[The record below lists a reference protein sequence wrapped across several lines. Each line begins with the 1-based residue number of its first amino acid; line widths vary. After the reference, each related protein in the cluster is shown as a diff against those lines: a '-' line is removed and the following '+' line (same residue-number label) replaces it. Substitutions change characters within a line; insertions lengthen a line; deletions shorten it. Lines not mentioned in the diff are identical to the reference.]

1 MDTKSDALRAARAA
15 AARRSR
21 AASTNASSATAV
33 NNRSSALRS
42 STFTAGSINSRP
54 SSAGAAPSSTDQ
66 PQQQSSFWSG
76 LKSSDNSQQGGMRS
90 STISTTHSA
99 TKDIERLQKLQQNMQ
114 HLSPIRSVQS
124 TQQQQQQQVNTSNN
138 NRMTTSSASLVASSS
153 SSDRYTNN
161 SSAIHAAREYTY
173 LAKKSSEGSNGSNTA
188 HTSHSSSRFTTT
200 ISSSRELGR
209 VSDGVVDS
217 TTKRGSSA
225 GSAKYETHTST
236 IPSSSTLYSSRPSS
250 SGSGSNSIDINNATT
265 PAKNYN
271 FSSSSSSR
279 VTYST
284 PIMSTSLG
292 KFDTNND
299 NYYPQQIN
307 DKNDNEEQKTSMI
320 TTSNN
325 EDLNP
330 KTPLTMMRSVMNSIS
345 RDRTEIE
352 GARRPLYTERNNGGG
367 GGGAGKYENGVGGE
381 VVGQRENGE
390 SSVGNVGTAAA
401 EGVPKSDTTAAD
413 MIYATTTSSNHNH
426 DTTLDETFINEDET
440 QQQQNLYHERDFGS
454 ATLPYG
460 SQVILK
466 FRNPT
471 MSASVSIQP
480 QSCGADGLA
489 ASPLTSRVCFV
500 AQESG
505 GGDREQG
512 DGGGAKYGDNVF
524 VVLKGSGG
532 NSLTAAAAAAATRQE
547 EDNDSTDNKEE
558 EEEDPL
564 ADVLCYGDTVTLRS
578 DVMRRVL
585 GVQKEKIQTKN
596 VNNGGGGGGG
606 EEEEKTTSYRLDVG
620 CFRRQGRYPQA
631 DQWTILRSGA
641 TAPIVQLGQTII
653 PSSSPTG
660 EKRIPVYSGDPI
672 VLRNDWSGGI
682 LSVGGEFEPEGVEDV
697 IESTVAGWSLGIIT
711 SSYQMNDGT
720 ASTEDDK
727 SLIEFLQEHNQCKP
741 RRTETFQLVAANTPH
756 SPDWVYSTAEGIDRV
771 FFSGSYLSDQGRHTL
786 PLEMEQDLFPES
798 HPPSQQGG
806 ITHQQLVE
814 LPVDMQEQVLLDE
827 LVGAMMGLEGQFL
840 RFHSMEIGE
849 TEEGEEYVEPAGFG
863 FASLSYIGGNLD
875 SSLQNILT
883 RMLPLCS
890 NYVHVNQYVSS
901 CLGMYECGIVTRT
914 LCEAIN
920 KLLQEYLAFVANL
933 NYLLREE
940 TGTDEGK
947 SISMSMVYVNSQPSI
962 RTMAVLYQVVST
974 ARGKKGGEL
983 LNALKNLMS
992 LHYVG
997 DAKGS
1002 EVMSFLLMECA
1013 APYAR
1018 MMQSWLQRG
1027 KIHDPYSEFMIEVTD
1042 KRFRE
1047 SQVTFQQRMEWTDW
1061 CRVQEEHVLDS
1072 LYDANDEMSSTRNS
1086 MFGDESRATSNMSAR
1101 DKAYTTGKYRRAIH
1115 FCNEGPIASHNQQ
1128 TKTEQ
1133 TKEEEVNTLLNPLQL
1148 SRCIDHSYHDAS
1160 DTLLHLL
1167 MGKYD
1172 ILSSLR
1178 FMKKYFLLDQ
1188 GDFFVNFLDGV
1199 ETELHKELPNVLQG
1213 RVQNWLSTTMARSLE
1228 SSPQSSHSS
1237 QFASSLR
1244 CCFLDR
1250 NVRDTLHDMGKGR
1263 KSSRSKKSSRAK
1275 VLAGFEAI
1283 AFEFKNVPFPAS
1295 LVLSPVQLRSYQLLF
1310 RQIFFAKYVERQLVN
1325 MWSDHQLLK
1334 QMTSL
1339 RAACSPT
1346 FSLRR
1351 RMLHFI
1357 QNFVYYMKFEVIE
1370 PHWRELE
1377 NKLNAS
1383 KDYCLNRSKHGNS
1396 TEANFPRTVDDLLNE
1411 HNQFL
1416 TRLFTQCL
1424 LSNYDLIERASKIM
1438 TTCLLFCTQI
1448 KFFMESTKVHET
1460 LETTR
1465 IERSMMRFGKKKKNT
1480 DQEAEFRVKREENIQ
1495 RCSDRILQ
1503 EYRTENYQHMIKKFD
1518 QVFTSHL
1525 AEFMKNLN
1533 SDYGQRSNSHLT
1545 NLFMQLDYNGFV
1557 SSSLH

>member
-1 MDTKSDALRAARAA
+1 
-15 AARRSR
+15 
-21 AASTNASSATAV
+21 
-33 NNRSSALRS
+33 
-42 STFTAGSINSRP
+42 
-54 SSAGAAPSSTDQ
+54 
-66 PQQQSSFWSG
+66 
-76 LKSSDNSQQGGMRS
+76 
-90 STISTTHSA
+90 
-99 TKDIERLQKLQQNMQ
+99 
-114 HLSPIRSVQS
+114 
-124 TQQQQQQQVNTSNN
+124 
-138 NRMTTSSASLVASSS
+138 
-153 SSDRYTNN
+153 
-161 SSAIHAAREYTY
+161 
-173 LAKKSSEGSNGSNTA
+173 
-188 HTSHSSSRFTTT
+188 
-200 ISSSRELGR
+200 
-209 VSDGVVDS
+209 
-217 TTKRGSSA
+217 
-225 GSAKYETHTST
+225 
-236 IPSSSTLYSSRPSS
+236 
-250 SGSGSNSIDINNATT
+250 
-265 PAKNYN
+265 
-271 FSSSSSSR
+271 
-279 VTYST
+279 
-284 PIMSTSLG
+284 
-292 KFDTNND
+292 
-299 NYYPQQIN
+299 
-307 DKNDNEEQKTSMI
+307 
-320 TTSNN
+320 
-325 EDLNP
+325 
-330 KTPLTMMRSVMNSIS
+330 
-345 RDRTEIE
+345 
-352 GARRPLYTERNNGGG
+352 GGG
-367 GGGAGKYENGVGGE
+367 GN
-381 VVGQRENGE
+381 
-390 SSVGNVGTAAA
+390 
-401 EGVPKSDTTAAD
+401 
-413 MIYATTTSSNHNH
+413 
-426 DTTLDETFINEDET
+426 
-440 QQQQNLYHERDFGS
+440 
-454 ATLPYG
+454 
-460 SQVILK
+460 
-466 FRNPT
+466 
-471 MSASVSIQP
+471 
-480 QSCGADGLA
+480 
-489 ASPLTSRVCFV
+489 
-500 AQESG
+500 
-505 GGDREQG
+505 
-512 DGGGAKYGDNVF
+512 YGDNVF
-524 VVLKGSGG
+524 VVLKDGG
-532 NSLTAAAAAAATRQE
+532 TLATAAAAAAARQQDEESDTNINE
-547 EDNDSTDNKEE
+547 ED
-558 EEEDPL
+558 DPL
-564 ADVLCYGDTVTLRS
+564 TNILCYGDTVTLRS

-585 GVQKEKIQTKN
+585 GVQKEKIQI
-596 VNNGGGGGGG
+596 NNGNG
-606 EEEEKTTSYRLDVG
+606 EEVTTSYRLDVG

-641 TAPIVQLGQTII
+641 TAPIVRLGQSII
-653 PSSSPTG
+653 SSSRPTG

-682 LSVGGEFEPEGVEDV
+682 LSVGGEFEPEGVSADV
-697 IESTVAGWSLGIIT
+697 TDGTAAVPGWALGIIT

-727 SLIEFLQEHNQCKP
+727 PLIEFLHEHNQCKP
-741 RRTETFQLVAANTPH
+741 RKTETFQFVAANAPL
-756 SPDWVYSTAEGIDRV
+756 SPDWVYSTVEGVDRV
-771 FFSGSYLSDQGRHTL
+771 FLSGSYLSEQGRHTL

-798 HPPSQQGG
+798 RSASRLGG
-806 ITHQQLVE
+806 ISHQQLVE
-814 LPVDMQEQVLLDE
+814 LPVDMQERVLLDE
-827 LVGAMMGLEGQFL
+827 IVGAMMGLEGQFL
-840 RFHSMEIGE
+840 RFHSMEVGE
-849 TEEGEEYVEPAGFG
+849 TEEGEEYVEPSGFG
-863 FASLSYIGGNLD
+863 FASFSYIGGNLD
-875 SSLQNILT
+875 SSIQNILS

-901 CLGMYECGIVTRT
+901 CLGMYECGIVTRS

-920 KLLQEYLAFVANL
+920 KMLREYLELVANL
-933 NYLLREE
+933 NYLLREA
-940 TGTDEGK
+940 GTDGK
-947 SISMSMVYVNSQPSI
+947 NISMSMVYVNSQSSI

-983 LNALKNLMS
+983 LNALQNLMS
-992 LHYVG
+992 MHYTG

-1002 EVMSFLLMECA
+1002 EVLSFLLMECA

-1027 KIHDPYSEFMIEVTD
+1027 KVHDPYSEFMIEVTD

-1061 CRVQEEHVLDS
+1061 CRVQDEHVLDS
-1072 LYDANDEMSSTRNS
+1072 LYDQMSSTRNA

-1115 FCNEGPIASHNQQ
+1115 FCDEGPVSSFDQRA
-1128 TKTEQ
+1128 KADQ

-1199 ETELHKELPNVLQG
+1199 EKELHKELPNVLQG
-1213 RVQNWLSTTMARSLE
+1213 RVQNWLTTSMARSLE
-1228 SSPQSSHSS
+1228 SNPQSSHST
-1237 QFASSLR
+1237 QLASSLR

-1263 KSSRSKKSSRAK
+1263 KSSRSKKNSRTK

-1377 NKLNAS
+1377 RKLNAS
-1383 KDYCLNRSKHGNS
+1383 KEYCLNRSIYGDSK
-1396 TEANFPRTVDDLLNE
+1396 EATFPRTVDDLLNE

-1460 LETTR
+1460 LENTR
-1465 IERSMMRFGKKKKNT
+1465 IERSMMRFGKKKKNI
-1480 DQEAEFRVKREENIQ
+1480 DREAEFRAMREENIQ

-1533 SDYGQRSNSHLT
+1533 SDFGQRSNSHLT
-1545 NLFMQLDYNGFV
+1545 NLFTQLDYNGFV
-1557 SSSLH
+1557 SSSLYSSD

>member
-1 MDTKSDALRAARAA
+1 
-15 AARRSR
+15 
-21 AASTNASSATAV
+21 
-33 NNRSSALRS
+33 
-42 STFTAGSINSRP
+42 
-54 SSAGAAPSSTDQ
+54 
-66 PQQQSSFWSG
+66 
-76 LKSSDNSQQGGMRS
+76 
-90 STISTTHSA
+90 
-99 TKDIERLQKLQQNMQ
+99 MQ
-114 HLSPIRSVQS
+114 HLSPIRTGQPA
-124 TQQQQQQQVNTSNN
+124 QQHQQLNT
-138 NRMTTSSASLVASSS
+138 NRTTTSSSMMA
-153 SSDRYTNN
+153 SSDRHANN
-161 SSAIHAAREYTY
+161 SNAIHAAKEY
-173 LAKKSSEGSNGSNTA
+173 LAKSSEGSNASNNIN
-188 HTSHSSSRFTTT
+188 SGSRFT
-200 ISSSRELGR
+200 SSSSTANRESGR
-209 VSDGVVDS
+209 VSQRVDD
-217 TTKRGSSA
+217 
-225 GSAKYETHTST
+225 GSAST
-236 IPSSSTLYSSRPSS
+236 NNNGYNGSMMPSSSSSLPRHPTTSSRPSS
-250 SGSGSNSIDINNATT
+250 SGNSNGNTTTTTT
-265 PAKNYN
+265 PAKNYTTN
-271 FSSSSSSR
+271 TTTSR

-284 PIMSTSLG
+284 PMSTSLG
-292 KFDTNND
+292 NFDSSNND
-299 NYYPQQIN
+299 NYN
-307 DKNDNEEQKTSMI
+307 RNNNNDNGNGGEQEPT
-320 TTSNN
+320 N

-345 RDRTEIE
+345 RDRSEIE
-352 GARRPLYTERNNGGG
+352 GARRPLYTERNGYGGTLN
-367 GGGAGKYENGVGGE
+367 YENGGMVVVQNGERSTTNVGVAAAIVGNIGAEVGGG
-381 VVGQRENGE
+381 VQQSGTVGKDYANRNG
-390 SSVGNVGTAAA
+390 
-401 EGVPKSDTTAAD
+401 
-413 MIYATTTSSNHNH
+413 ATTTTTTSNHHNNNNNA
-426 DTTLDETFINEDET
+426 TLDETIIDEEEA
-440 QQQQNLYHERDFGS
+440 QQNLYQERDFGS
-454 ATLPYG
+454 STLPYG

-471 MSASVSIQP
+471 MSASVSIQSR
-480 QSCGADGLA
+480 SCGADGLV

-505 GGDREQG
+505 DGGDQG
-512 DGGGAKYGDNVF
+512 DVGARYGDNVF
-524 VVLKGSGG
+524 VVLKGGG
-532 NSLTAAAAAAATRQE
+532 SNLAAAARQE
-547 EDNDSTDNKEE
+547 EDNDSTDNNEE
-558 EEEDPL
+558 EDDPL

-585 GVQKEKIQTKN
+585 GVQKEKIQTN
-596 VNNGGGGGGG
+596 PTNNGSG
-606 EEEEKTTSYRLDVG
+606 EEKTTSFKLDVG

-631 DQWTILRSGA
+631 DQWTILRSGS
-641 TAPIVQLGQTII
+641 TAPIVQLGPSII
-653 PSSSPTG
+653 SSSSPIG
-660 EKRIPVYSGDPI
+660 EKRVPVYSGDPI

-682 LSVGGEFEPEGVEDV
+682 LSVGGEFEPEGAEDTDG
-697 IESTVAGWSLGIIT
+697 STTVAGWALGIIT

-727 SLIEFLQEHNQCKP
+727 PLIEFLQEHNQCKP
-741 RRTETFQLVAANTPH
+741 RKTESFQFVAANTPH
-756 SPDWVYSTAEGIDRV
+756 SPDWVYSTAEGVDRV
-771 FFSGSYLSDQGRHTL
+771 FLGGSYLSEQGRHKL
-786 PLEMEQDLFPES
+786 PLEMEQDLFPEP
-798 HPPSQQGG
+798 HPASQSGG
-806 ITHQQLVE
+806 IAHQQLVE
-814 LPVDMQEQVLLDE
+814 IPVDMQEQVLLDE

-863 FASLSYIGGNLD
+863 FASFSYIGGNLD
-875 SSLQNILT
+875 SSLQSILT

-920 KLLQEYLAFVANL
+920 KLLREYLEFVANL
-933 NYLLREE
+933 NYLLREA
-940 TGTDEGK
+940 GTDDK
-947 SISMSMVYVNSQPSI
+947 TISMSMVYVNSQPSI

-983 LNALKNLMS
+983 LNALQNLMS

-1027 KIHDPYSEFMIEVTD
+1027 KVHDPYSEFMIEVTD

-1061 CRVQEEHVLDS
+1061 CRVQDEHVLDS
-1072 LYDANDEMSSTRNS
+1072 LYHANDQMSSTRNA

-1115 FCNEGPIASHNQQ
+1115 FCDEGPISSSGQE
-1128 TKTEQ
+1128 TKAEQ
-1133 TKEEEVNTLLNPLQL
+1133 TKEEEVNTLLNPLKL

-1213 RVQNWLSTTMARSLE
+1213 RVQNWLTTTMARSME
-1228 SSPQSSHSS
+1228 SNPQSSHST

-1334 QMTSL
+1334 QMTAL

-1377 NKLNAS
+1377 SKLNAS
-1383 KDYCLNRSKHGNS
+1383 KEYCLNRSKHDDS

-1460 LETTR
+1460 LENTR
-1465 IERSMMRFGKKKKNT
+1465 IERSMMRFGKKKKNSDRET
-1480 DQEAEFRVKREENIQ
+1480 EFRAKREENIQ
-1495 RCSDRILQ
+1495 RCSDRILK

-1557 SSSLH
+1557 SSSLYPE